1 VSIPVDILLRLGC
14 DPLSLPEGGKNL
26 DPGLSSL
33 LLSGGTLRDVFTL
46 NWTGLSGLLTIFGGL
61 NPATGSLW
69 LTDVAHHHLAVAVT
83 FLVAGHLYRTQFSA
97 LWMPSSTDTGPWMY
111 PRTNCPKV
119 AGQLK
124 LQFVNTWYRHA

>member
-14 DPLSLPEGGKNL
+14 DPLSLPEGISIL
-26 DPGLSSL
+26 R
-33 LLSGGTLRDVFTL
+33 LSGGTLRDVFTL

-69 LTDVAHHHLAVAVT
+69 LTDVPHHHLAVAVT

-97 LWMPSSTDTGPWMY
+97 LSPTALVHSPTGVLEY
-111 PRTNCPKV
+111 LLRTETRLAADPI
-119 AGQLK
+119 AG
-124 LQFVNTWYRHA
+124 